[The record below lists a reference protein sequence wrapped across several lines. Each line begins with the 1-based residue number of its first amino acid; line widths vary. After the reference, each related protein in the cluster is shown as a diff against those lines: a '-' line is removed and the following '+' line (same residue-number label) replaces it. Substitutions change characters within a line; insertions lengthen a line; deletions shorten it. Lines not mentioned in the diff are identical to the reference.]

1 MYLHSAIMTPLER
14 LSSPLRGQP
23 DPSFM
28 PSPLNPFGHEHLK
41 PPTKFSQ
48 VSAWMQGFEVWH
60 SLISETQCNPS
71 QKVSEYNLIYQRE
84 LNCCNINMQIKD
96 PAY

>member
-1 MYLHSAIMTPLER
+1 MTPLDWPA
-14 LSSPLRGQP
+14 SPLGGQP
-23 DPSFM
+23 VPFIL
-28 PSPLNPFGHEHLK
+28 PSPLEKPFGQEQLK
-41 PPTKFSQ
+41 PPSKFWQ
-48 VSAWMQGFEVWH
+48 VSVWMQGFEVLH

-84 LNCCNINMQIKD
+84 LTCSTINMQIKD